1 MAGVPR
7 WPYWGRFAALTVASL
22 SLLFLFIFGFLP
34 QRFLLELDFT
44 ESGFSY
50 PVIKPPL
57 PAVPL
62 PPPLPERRP
71 TPRGP
76 AERFWAEYLELTRAG
91 DGDAALRLLEGYLE
105 RYPGDR
111 GARLEY
117 ARALWRQGRLDDA
130 MEAYRVVLARR
141 ADSEVERELAHLYVA
156 ARRWDAALRLYE
168 KMARAAPQDT
178 DLLRELAEVAVWA
191 ERYERAAEV
200 YERLVALFP
209 DDPELRLRWARVLYW
224 SGRPEQAAR
233 ILDGLPPDFASAAL
247 ETLRLAIEL
256 SLPPP
261 PEDAVPAPEV
271 GPDPLEL
278 ARGLAMEGEADSAL
292 AIYRRLLKED
302 PQAEDHLLVEMADV
316 FEYRADAPDSAIAYL
331 RAYIAREPESH
342 EARLRLARLL
352 AWSGDLA
359 AAEAELNRYLSSRP
373 DDAAAWALLGDL
385 HRWRG
390 QRRPAVQAYRRAL
403 MIVPAE
409 PTATEGLASVQAQID
424 SELAARGIIGPAG
437 SFEYFSDSDDFSSVR
452 LRGGWLGGTPRLR
465 GGLDVELEELRGF
478 DLAGELSDL
487 TAVGVQ
493 AVGESW
499 LGDGSFHGA
508 AAFGA
513 WVPSGGVSAQPTAHL
528 SLSAPN
534 LGGSAFQLEYRHGP
548 AHLETATL
556 EAALAGLRVDV
567 AALRFY
573 RPLGG
578 HWDLSSGGRVTRY
591 SGADDSNLR
600 ADAALGIFYRPGAN
614 WLVGYDG
621 RVLGFTDPAPNPGR
635 RLYWD
640 PKWSWENTLLLAW
653 RGSPGPDW
661 ELEAR
666 LSPGLAW
673 LEERGLGPAAAVLL
687 GALLD
692 ARYHL
697 DLWTLE
703 GRAGF
708 NQSRAGGYRSFHL
721 ELAVSRRF
729 GL

>member
-57 PAVPL
+57 PAAPL
-62 PPPLPERRP
+62 PPPLAERRP

-91 DGDAALRLLEGYLE
+91 DGDGALRLLEEYLA
-105 RYPGDR
+105 RHPGDW
-111 GARLEY
+111 GVRLEY

-130 MEAYRVVLARR
+130 MGAYRAVLARR
-141 ADSEVERELAHLYVA
+141 GDLEVERELAHLYVA
-156 ARRWDAALRLYE
+156 ARRWDAALKLYE

-191 ERYERAAEV
+191 ERYGRAAEV
-200 YERLVALFP
+200 YERLVELFP

-233 ILDGLPPDFASAAL
+233 VLDGLPPDFDSAAL
-247 ETLRLAIEL
+247 EALRSAIEL
-256 SLPPP
+256 SLPPRS
-261 PEDAVPAPEV
+261 EDYAPSPEV
-271 GPDPLEL
+271 GPEPLEL
-278 ARGLAMEGEADSAL
+278 ARGLAMEGAADSAL
-292 AIYRRLLKED
+292 AIYRRLLEEG
-302 PQAEDHLLVEMADV
+302 PEAHGLLLEIADV
-316 FEYRADAPDSAIAYL
+316 FEYRANAPDSAIAYL
-331 RAYIAREPESH
+331 RAYIEVEPESH

-352 AWSGDLA
+352 AWSGELA
-359 AAEAELNRYLSSRP
+359 AAEAELNRYLSSQP
-373 DDAAAWALLGDL
+373 DDAAAWATLGEVL
-385 HRWRG
+385 RWRG
-390 QRRPAVQAYRRAL
+390 QRGPAVQAYRRAL

-409 PTATEGLASVQAQID
+409 PTASAGMASVQALVD
-424 SELAARGIIGPAG
+424 TELAARGIIGPAG
-437 SFEYFSDSDDFSSVR
+437 GFEYFSDSDDFASLR
-452 LRGGWLGGTPRLR
+452 LRGGWLTGSPRLR
-465 GGLDVELEELRGF
+465 GGLDAELEEIRGF
-478 DLAGELSDL
+478 DLASELSDL
-487 TAVGVQ
+487 TAIGVQ

-548 AHLETATL
+548 AHVETATL
-556 EAALAGLRVDV
+556 EAALAGLRVDM
-567 AALRFY
+567 AALRVY

-578 HWDLSSGGRVTRY
+578 RWELASGGRVTRY
-591 SGADDSNLR
+591 SGAGDSNLR
-600 ADAALGIFYRPGAN
+600 ADAALGIFYRPDAN
-614 WLVGYDG
+614 WLLGYDG
-621 RVLGFTDPAPNPGR
+621 RLLGFTDPAPAPGR

-640 PKWSWENTLLLAW
+640 PKWSWESTLLLAW
-653 RGSPGPDW
+653 RAAPGPAW

-673 LEERGLGPAAAVLL
+673 VEERDLDPAVAVLL
-687 GALLD
+687 GAILN

-697 DLWTLE
+697 DVWTVE

-708 NQSRAGGYRSFHL
+708 NQSRAGGYRSFQL